1 MLIVAAG
8 ADRVVGNEGIR
19 KLARRVPGIALTFIP
34 NARHEILCERD
45 EIRAQFF
52 AAFDSFVN

>member
-1 MLIVAAG
+1 
-8 ADRVVGNEGIR
+8 VVGNEGIR

-45 EIRAQFF
+45 EMRGQFF
-52 AAFDSFVN
+52 AAFDSFVA